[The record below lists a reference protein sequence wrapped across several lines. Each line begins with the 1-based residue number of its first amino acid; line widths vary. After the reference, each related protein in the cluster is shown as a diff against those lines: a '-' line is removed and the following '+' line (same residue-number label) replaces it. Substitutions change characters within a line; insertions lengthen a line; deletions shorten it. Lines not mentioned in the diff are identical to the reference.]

1 MVVEEGRTAR
11 AFEGGGDKVEL
22 EALALGSTELAGG
35 HVALGPLALGGG
47 DKVAVEVLEAGG
59 DKVELEALAF
69 GSTEV
74 ALGPLALGG
83 GDKVAL
89 EVLEAGGDKVEPE
102 ALALGLTEP
111 PGGHVVPEPLALAG
125 GDKVELE
132 ALALGLPEFG
142 VELVA
147 LAFLGRGVNGLP
159 SASACSCLR
168 FRRSSGGRGM
178 ARASLTNNTL
188 EAGKV

>member
-59 DKVELEALAF
+59 DKVE
-69 GSTEV
+69 S
-74 ALGPLALGG
+74 
-83 GDKVAL
+83 
-89 EVLEAGGDKVEPE
+89 E

-178 ARASLTNNTL
+178 ACASLTNNTL
-188 EAGKV
+188 EAGKN